1 MVKGGG
7 TTEGAGAGAQPN
19 LPMGVYPLPYG
30 TARARELAALVAT
43 LRANSAHAAANGG
56 GGGKRIFQRL
66 PRHLRRRAMSHNVHR
81 VPPQYRRRA
90 AAEMLHT
97 AESAPAAP
105 AAHSVRKHR
114 TTRHKVLRRRRRHD
128 RRPRRLAA
136 RAGWLPLHVWHA
148 KRFAMWRRWG
158 RVLPLRRVDKGVRAS
173 YRAAA
178 YLATAA
184 DCCAWGAVLV
194 AGPSRAAVAA
204 VLHRHVAP
212 AAHAES
218 PLLAAHTRAGRA
230 GVCVLHRAGRCPR
243 AAVAPV
249 HYGWRPGAATLL
261 VLAHP
266 AARAAVVAE
275 LRASAAAV
283 AAAGAGTVAVTP
295 CSDALLHVRV
305 VGPRTLPL
313 LARVLRPASA
323 AGDEAAAA
331 LWTRVA
337 PALPSPAVLPRG
349 AALALNVA
357 LPECPPVGRTLRP
370 PKPRATA
377 ATPSETTTGASSSSV
392 LATVAAEWD
401 RVAAH
406 SLAASPLWEMLQ
418 QHHGGDNNSNEGQ
431 KSNDGTVPVM
441 LLQVPGADA
450 GPKRAFGAGVAVLAP
465 RAAAQALWLALVY
478 AGAHA
483 TGCAEAAAAALEAGR
498 PAFPR
503 DWPDTAAA
511 RALAAVERAEAEAR
525 HRARPPA
532 KRPNYARLGVASPFA
547 APWAALAGAD
557 MYVCRT
563 AADVRDALA
572 RGTRDALVCGT
583 VRCTHRGVV
592 TPRAALYTDTDTD
605 TDTDEDE
612 DAEACAETPVGY
624 VTSGAFRYASGRG
637 GGIACCV
644 LCACYG
650 AGDADAVCAGRP
662 CTLRARNTGATLLRE
677 VQFVPLLGA
686 DSLWL

>member
-1 MVKGGG
+1 MVKEG
-7 TTEGAGAGAQPN
+7 TTEGTGGTQPN
-19 LPMGVYPLPYG
+19 LPMGVYPLPFG
-30 TARARELAALVAT
+30 KARARELAALVAN
-43 LRANSAHAAANGG
+43 LRANSAHAAATGG

-81 VPPQYRRRA
+81 VPPQFRRRA

-97 AESAPAAP
+97 AESAPGSAA
-105 AAHSVRKHR
+105 ATSVRKHR

-136 RAGWLPLHVWHA
+136 RPGWLPLHVWHA
-148 KRFAMWRRWG
+148 KRFVMCRRWG
-158 RVLPLRRVDKGVRAS
+158 RVLPARRVDKGVRAS

-184 DCCAWGAVLV
+184 DCCAWGAVLL
-194 AGPSRAAVAA
+194 AARSRAALAA
-204 VLHRHVAP
+204 VLHRHTAP

-218 PLLAAHTRAGRA
+218 PLLPAHTRAGRA
-230 GVCVLHRAGRCPR
+230 GVFVFHRAGCCPR
-243 AAVAPV
+243 GAVAPV
-249 HYGWRPGAATLL
+249 HYVWQPGAATLL
-261 VLAHP
+261 LLVHP
-266 AARAAVVAE
+266 AARAAVAAE

-283 AAAGAGTVAVTP
+283 GAGAVTVTP

-313 LARVLRPASA
+313 LARVLRPAVGTSTGTDA
-323 AGDEAAAA
+323 DAAAA
-331 LWTRVA
+331 SLWTRVA

-349 AALALNVA
+349 AALALNIA

-370 PKPRATA
+370 PKAKARAA
-377 ATPSETTTGASSSSV
+377 APAAPAGTTTGTGESAAGV

-401 RVAAH
+401 RVAARA
-406 SLAASPLWEMLQ
+406 LAESPLWALLQ
-418 QHHGGDNNSNEGQ
+418 RGEKSSEGDGEDS
-431 KSNDGTVPVM
+431 SDGTVPVV

-465 RAAAQALWLALVY
+465 RRAAKALWLALVY

-483 TGCAEAAAAALEAGR
+483 TGAGEAAAAALEAGR

-511 RALAAVERAEAEAR
+511 RALAAAERAEREAR

-547 APWAALAGAD
+547 APWAALAGGAD
-557 MYVCRT
+557 PYVCRT

-572 RGTRDALVCGT
+572 RGTPDALVCGT
-583 VRCTHRGVV
+583 VRCVGRGVV
-592 TPRAALYTDTDTD
+592 APLAALYADG
-605 TDTDEDE
+605 
-612 DAEACAETPVGY
+612 DAESPVGF
-624 VTSGAFRYASGRG
+624 VTSGAFRYTSGRG

-644 LCACYG
+644 LRRCYG
-650 AGDADAVCAGRP
+650 AADADAVCAARP